1 MIRFTDQAAPKP
13 RDPGRIATGAH
24 ATVPTSKP
32 SHTTL
37 DAPKVDRLA
46 SARATMVEIGA
57 PPIEPKPL
65 VDTTKVRGGRPNL
78 AGEVVDPLGKP
89 TANASGKRP
98 PLERPNQNRR
108 GLKSR

>member
-1 MIRFTDQAAPKP
+1 MIRFTDQAAAKP
-13 RDPGRIATGAH
+13 RDTGRIATGAH
-24 ATVPTSKP
+24 ATAPTSKP

-65 VDTTKVRGGRPNL
+65 VDTTTLRSGRANAP
-78 AGEVVDPLGKP
+78 GEVAEAPKKADRKR
-89 TANASGKRP
+89 KRP
-98 PLERPNQNRR
+98 AAAV
-108 GLKSR
+108 